1 MSFTCR
7 VPLRWVDLDAQR
19 HVNNAVVA
27 DYLQEARVGWLLS
40 GPNAY
45 LLGSSTM
52 VVSHQ
57 VEYLAPVLFDPHPVE
72 VRLAVGGVG
81 AARFTLGYTVVQGG
95 RELARA
101 RSVLCLFD
109 YDAGRPRRMTNA
121 ERAWFSGQSEDL
133 EPFAPLGS
141 WQVAERAHC
150 YDFVVRWSD
159 LDPYGHVNN
168 VRVFDFVAE
177 ARIRMNPDDDTA
189 TRMHVAT
196 EQGLTWMVARQD
208 VDYSGQIAHRMEPYR
223 VRSAIGRVGRTSV
236 TIVAQ
241 VEDPLNDAVLT
252 RTRTV
257 LVCGDA
263 SGRPVPLPPDML
275 AAAERWPA
283 EVSPVSAQRM
293 RARSAQA

>member
-1 MSFTCR
+1 MSGYTSR
-7 VPLRWVDLDAQR
+7 VPLRWVDLDAQG

-27 DYLQEARVGWLLS
+27 DYLQEARVDWLLS
-40 GPNAY
+40 GPNAH
-45 LLGSSTM
+45 LLGTSTM

-57 VEYLAPVLFDPHPVE
+57 VEYLGPVAFAVEPVE
-72 VRLAVGGVG
+72 VVLSVGPVG
-81 AARFTLGYTVVQGG
+81 AARFAIGYSVFQDG

-101 RSVLCLFD
+101 RSVLCLYD
-109 YDAGRPRRMTNA
+109 YAASRPRRMTGA
-121 ERAWFSGQSEDL
+121 ERAWFTAQAVEL
-133 EPFAPLGS
+133 EPFPTLGR
-141 WQVAERAHC
+141 WQVGERAHA

-177 ARIRMNPDDDTA
+177 ARIRMSPDGEDT
-189 TRMHVAT
+189 TRMHAAA
-196 EQGLTWMVARQD
+196 EQGLLWMVARQD
-208 VDYSGQIAHRMEPYR
+208 VDYVGQIAHRTEPYR
-223 VRSAIGRVGRTSV
+223 VRSAIARVGRTSV

-241 VEDPLNDAVLT
+241 VEDPLDDAVLT

-263 SGRPVPLPPDML
+263 TGRPVPLPEAML

-283 EVSPVSAQRM
+283 DPA
-293 RARSAQA
+293 